1 MTRTPL
7 SFLSTL
13 AATLLAGAMVSAPAF
28 AQATQADSRLL
39 TDPFLQLPTED
50 GVHVVWFT
58 EFEGSDHQVF
68 VGDDFARSVTAETIK
83 TSRLAEDQGSRVG
96 EQVENGQVYEGYTP
110 RNVWRHEALVAG
122 LEAGE
127 RTPYYVRSLDDQGEE
142 VLSRAFSLAPLPP
155 KGQDL
160 RILLTSDHQLMP
172 MTPANMQKMEETIG
186 MVDAVFYAGDLQ
198 NIPDRASEWFDDNRG
213 RAFFPGLQG
222 NAASTLDRV
231 LEKDG
236 VSYATSVTYH
246 GGEVIQNAPLFSV
259 IGNHEVM
266 GRYIPGNGL
275 NTMFNDPRPRAVAEA
290 LYEANAE
297 LYNPSG
303 DPGIRARWI
312 EDNSYNTVS
321 YEEILTL
328 PSDGPAGER
337 YYTIEFGDVYLIG
350 LYGTRIWRSPSL
362 AENTR
367 GKFRESAAHINQP
380 DQWGWGEF
388 IFEDMTEGSE
398 QYDWLKAELESDAF
412 QKAKYKVVLMH
423 HPVHGLGDNSNPAF
437 ADPVQILDR
446 DENGLLTGVRYEY
459 PLENDMFVNH
469 IEPLLNAHGV
479 QLVHTGH
486 SHLWNR
492 FINAGGV
499 NMIETSN
506 VGNNYGCFVEGYRE
520 RANGPTSDAYN
531 AANYKTTGDL
541 HGLEPIMPSIFAP
554 MTNEAG
560 EPLPCV
566 ASNDL
571 TVFSVFETATGTVS
585 SYVYDTRDP
594 AGEVQKFDEFTLN

>member
-1 MTRTPL
+1 MTRTTRSL
-7 SFLSTL
+7 VSAL
-13 AATLLAGAMVSAPAF
+13 AAALLASAALSAPAL
-28 AQATQADSRLL
+28 AQAVQADARLL
-39 TDPFLQLPTED
+39 TDPFLQLPSED

-68 VGDDFARSVTAETIK
+68 VGDDFARSFDATTIK
-83 TSRLAEDQGSRVG
+83 TSRLAEDQNSRVG
-96 EQVENGQVYEGYTP
+96 EQVENGQVYKEYTP
-110 RNVWRHEALVAG
+110 RNVWRHEAQVTGLGAG
-122 LEAGE
+122 Q
-127 RTPYYVRSLDDQGEE
+127 RTPYYVRSLTDNGEE
-142 VLSRAFSLAPLPP
+142 VLSRAFSLAPSPK

-222 NAASTLDRV
+222 HAASTLDRV

-236 VSYATSVTYH
+236 VSYSTSVTYQ

-275 NTMFNDPRPRAVAEA
+275 NGMFNDPRPRAVAEA
-290 LYEANAE
+290 LYEANAA

-303 DPGIRARWI
+303 DPEVRARWI
-312 EDNSYNTVS
+312 DDNSYNTTS

-328 PSDGPAGER
+328 PADGPAGER
-337 YYTIEFGDVYLIG
+337 YYSVEFGDVYMIG

-362 AENTR
+362 ANSTR

-388 IFEDMTEGSE
+388 IFEDLAAGSE
-398 QYDWLKAELESDAF
+398 QYEWLKAELESEAF
-412 QKAKYKVVLMH
+412 KNAKYKVVLMH

-459 PLENDMFVNH
+459 PLENDMFVND
-469 IEPLLNAHGV
+469 IEPLLNAAGV

-492 FINAGGV
+492 FVNAGGV
-499 NMIETSN
+499 NMMETSN
-506 VGNNYGCFVEGYRE
+506 VGNNYGCYIEGYRE
-520 RANGPTSDAYN
+520 RSNSPN
-531 AANYKTTGDL
+531 AAGYDASNYKTTGDL
-541 HGLEPIMPSIFAP
+541 HGLQPIMPSIFAP

-571 TVFSVFETATGTVS
+571 TVFSVFETATGLVS

-594 AGEVQKFDEFTLN
+594 AGDVQKFDEFKLD